1 MPTPRKESEEALVI
15 KLLKQKKSAAY
26 AAERAGVHPTTAQ
39 RWAKKHGIKLSYPY
53 NRHAAR
59 DDLVDVKEIV
69 RLRKL
74 KVSPKNEKPLFTLQE
89 IADLC
94 GCSRSYV
101 KQVLAKA
108 RKEGRL

>member
-1 MPTPRKESEEALVI
+1 MPTPRKESEEALVV
-15 KLLKQKKSAAY
+15 KLLKKGHSALA
-26 AAERAGVHPTTAQ
+26 AAEEAGVHPTTAQ
-39 RWAKKHGIKLSYPY
+39 RWAKKHGIELAYPF
-53 NRHAAR
+53 NRHEGR

-69 RLRKL
+69 RLRKR
-74 KVSPKNEKPLFTLQE
+74 KSSGKPLFTLQE

-108 RKEGRL
+108 REEGRL